1 MGGGVTL
8 VEGSRLGFQVS
19 GVDLNPVAWFVVKNE
34 LACTDPAEVKRFFDQ
49 IEAEVKPEIQPFY
62 VTDCP
67 RGHKGTWFEL
77 PARVTHAESRSD
89 HLATRG
95 SEALPL

>member
-19 GVDLNPVAWFVVKNE
+19 GVDLNPVAWFIVKNE

-62 VTDCP
+62 VTECP
-67 RGHKGTWFEL
+67 RGHKGKWFDQ
-77 PARVTHAESRSD
+77 RHR
-89 HLATRG
+89 
-95 SEALPL
+95 